1 MAGIAGLITDNT
13 AKGGGKAIRPVGI
26 VHTVYKNGGIY
37 DQGYNTKSPHA
48 STPHATNAT
57 TSKQV
62 PSWLNSAA
70 LTPDQMNQM
79 ATDEANQS
87 IQSELM
93 GAQQQQATY
102 DAQQKAYQAA
112 MTGFYSALAPYM
124 AQIQGNVSDAYNSA
138 AQTMG
143 QIGQGYAGV
152 LGQGAQANAD
162 ATTAA
167 LQRAGQTQ
175 AIPYAQAQANPGA
188 SLTDAFAALH
198 GGIDGSSF
206 AQQGAAKAAAAAQQP
221 AIWAAQ
227 GRDSLTEA
235 INKAVA
241 GDQDYA
247 NQIQQIYAKVPA
259 LRDTILNQIQQSQID
274 LAKYKQD
281 AQKIAF
287 DENAKK
293 VSLTQAQQRI
303 NNTAQNNAFNQKA
316 KVASLNLQAQKFS
329 QSAMNQDR
337 NYSLQLAKLGISQ
350 KKLQLSIAA
359 QEYKLANGG
368 FTASEITRFQ
378 SKLQSVA
385 NALVEKT
392 GPNGQ
397 MQWFVPKNKAEATAG
412 KATLQTNYAGF
423 VKAAVAAGA
432 PISMAIQKA
441 NSIFPPTDRPTPQEL
456 AAVTG
461 ISTQAAAA
469 GTGFN
474 SQLNSYNQMVGMPN
488 SKGQTV
494 LGTGPNGQTIMLQ
507 NPGKMS
513 KATKG
518 ILQGAVDYLGTPYA
532 WGGESPSGFDC
543 SGLAQYLYGKVGVNI
558 PRTTYDQFK
567 GGISVPSN
575 QLQPGDLVFFKG
587 SDSKNGLPGHVGIY
601 VGGGKMIDA
610 PHTGSVVRVESVS
623 SFGGYMGARRY
634 TK

>member
-1 MAGIAGLITDNT
+1 MATTPGRNT
-13 AKGGGKAIRPVGI
+13 AGAGGGTGGAYKPVIRPV
-26 VHTVYKNGGIY
+26 VHAT
-37 DQGYNTKSPHA
+37 
-48 STPHATNAT
+48 TPHTTTAT
-57 TSKQV
+57 TSKPT

-93 GAQQQQATY
+93 GAQQQQAQY

-112 MTGFYSALAPYM
+112 MTGFYSALAPAM
-124 AQIQGNVSDAYNSA
+124 ASIQGNVSNAYNSA

-143 QIGQGYAGV
+143 NVAQGYSGV
-152 LGQGAQANAD
+152 LGQSAQANAD
-162 ATTAA
+162 ATNAA
-167 LQRAGQTQ
+167 LTRAGQTQ
-175 AIPYAQAQANPGA
+175 AIPLADAQANPAGLTA
-188 SLTDAFAALH
+188 SFDALH

-206 AQQGAAKAAAAAQQP
+206 AAQGAAKAAAAATLP
-221 AIWAAQ
+221 STWAAQ
-227 GRDSLTEA
+227 GRDALTAA
-235 INKAVA
+235 IQKATA
-241 GDQDYA
+241 GDQTYA
-247 NQIQQIYAKVPA
+247 NQIQAIYAKVPA
-259 LRDTILNQIQQSQID
+259 LRDTILNQIQTQQID
-274 LAKYKQD
+274 LAKLGQ
-281 AQKIAF
+281 
-287 DENAKK
+287 
-293 VSLTQAQQRI
+293 
-303 NNTAQNNAFNQKA
+303 TAQNNAFNQWAKTQSLKQGATRINQTAQNDAFNQKA
-316 KVASLNLQAQKFS
+316 KIATLNLDAQKFS
-329 QSAMNQDR
+329 QQAMNQDR

-350 KKLQLSIAA
+350 KKLQLQIAA
-359 QEYKLANGG
+359 NEYKLANGG

-397 MQWFVPKNKAEATAG
+397 MQWFVPKNKAEAQAG

-461 ISTQAAAA
+461 ISTQAASA

-474 SQLNSYNQMVGMPN
+474 SQLNAYNQMTGMPN
-488 SKGQTV
+488 SKGQMV

-513 KATKG
+513 KETKG

-567 GGISVPSN
+567 GGIAVPSN